1 MKMVWDFLCS
11 YYEIYM
17 IMSAGVVV
25 LLAERSKTD
34 VPAIFFPAIKLSG
47 LFFIGIIS
55 WTLWQTIHISPDRY
69 VVYIGFLLLKI
80 GIVVLAEKLF
90 FLASCFVIK
99 KRSFIIRIFDGAK
112 YGIACFVLLSLKLF
126 FRSDGHLYEWASVW
140 YVMHYGDGVGSRLL
154 PGTILHILTGGGYLT
169 QNTLI
174 AYVTAAQ
181 ELVVIMVSVLAGFYL
196 KRATEEKKKTAVLLF
211 LIYFLSPANIAF
223 LWTREN
229 MGRVETFVLIFL
241 FLSVLLFSLI
251 KNRYLK
257 YAVLALLSVICMAC
271 YQAYLFLYFPIVFT
285 VMVVDVFSPCEAD
298 NRNDLHSSIKTEG
311 RLNKSSFIGAAL
323 VCLVTA
329 LSFFFFQFFSYVK
342 YDDLDQLVEV
352 LSSRTDME
360 ISVDA
365 LYCEEFGSVSESWRM
380 FFGPMIEYGN
390 EDYLR
395 ELGFLNLLINS
406 PIILMF
412 IYLWKNSVSK
422 GQKTVYVLIGLGN
435 LAILPQFML
444 TMDWG
449 RWIAAGFTV
458 QFFELMYLFWIGEK
472 GMRDTMESADGWLKN
487 HKFIM
492 YVMVMYLSLLLPFH
506 AALQSEE
513 SRRLL
518 RTLGRI
524 IQLVVHK

>member
-1 MKMVWDFLCS
+1 
-11 YYEIYM
+11 M
-17 IMSAGVVV
+17 IMVVGAVV
-25 LLAERSKTD
+25 LLVEKPRAGA
-34 VPAIFFPAIKLSG
+34 PAIFLPAIKLLG
-47 LFFIGIIS
+47 LFFIGVVS
-55 WTLWQTIHISPDRY
+55 WTLWQTVHVSPDRY
-69 VVYIGFLLLKI
+69 GMYIGLLLLKI
-80 GIVVLAEKLF
+80 GIVVVAEKLY
-90 FLASCFVIK
+90 VITAGFIVK
-99 KRSFIIRIFDGAK
+99 NRCFIIRIFDGAK
-112 YGIACFVLLSLKLF
+112 YGIACFILLSLKLF
-126 FRSDGHLYEWASVW
+126 FWSDGHLYEWASVW

-154 PGTILHILTGGGYLT
+154 PGTILHILTGGSYLT

-174 AYVTAAQ
+174 AYVTMAQ
-181 ELVVIMVSVLAGFYL
+181 EMVVIMVSVLAGFYL
-196 KRATEEKKKTAVLLF
+196 KRATEEMKKMAVLLF
-211 LIYFLSPANIAF
+211 LVYFLSPANIAF

-241 FLSVLLFSLI
+241 FLSVLLFNLI
-251 KNRYLK
+251 KNRFLK
-257 YAVLALLSVICMAC
+257 YASLALLSVICMAC

-285 VMVVDVFSPCEAD
+285 VMVVDVFSPYEAN
-298 NRNDLHSSIKTEG
+298 NRNDLPDSIKVEG
-311 RLNKSSFIGAAL
+311 RLNKKSLIYAML

-329 LSFFFFQFFSYVK
+329 LSFSFFQFFSYVK
-342 YDDLDQLVEV
+342 YDNLNQLVEV

-360 ISVDA
+360 ISIDA
-365 LYCEEFGSVSESWRM
+365 LYCEEFGSVSESWSM
-380 FFGPMIEYGN
+380 FFRPMIEYGN

-412 IYLWKNSVSK
+412 IYLWKNAVSK
-422 GQKTVYVLIGLGN
+422 GHKTIYVLIGLGN
-435 LAILPQFML
+435 FAILPQFML

-449 RWIAAGFTV
+449 RWFAAAFTV
-458 QFFELMYLFWIGEK
+458 QFFELMYLFWIGEM
-472 GMRDTMESADGWLKN
+472 GMRKTMDSADSWLDR

-524 IQLVVHK
+524 IQMVWSE